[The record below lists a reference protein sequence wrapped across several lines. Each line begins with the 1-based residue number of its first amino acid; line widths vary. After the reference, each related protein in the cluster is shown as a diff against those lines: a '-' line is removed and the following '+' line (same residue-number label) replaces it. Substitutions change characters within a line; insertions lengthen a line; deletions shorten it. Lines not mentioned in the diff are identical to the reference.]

1 MTFLSKDVINSYA
14 QKFCV
19 SNISDSFV
27 IIVNVHINNGAVF
40 RYTLYTIRFIKI
52 WRYQINSEP
61 FVYLFTHFTDISFQ
75 VCTVVISNNK
85 GKPLTTLK
93 QSCRNQWQLY
103 FKLCTNSTKSTQFIS
118 PDKCTIFILKI
129 LLNQVAAVFCIWLV
143 K

>member
-1 MTFLSKDVINSYA
+1 MTFLSKDVISSYA

-40 RYTLYTIRFIKI
+40 RY
-52 WRYQINSEP
+52 QMNSEP